1 MSGYIKGMDIS
12 TLKELEQLGAKYYDK
27 GMEKS
32 LWEIMKEYGVNM
44 VRLRLW
50 HNPYDEDGRPYGGG
64 TNDLVTTIELAKAA
78 RSHGIKWLLDIHYS
92 DYWAD
97 PRKQFK
103 PKAWKNYSVEQ
114 LEEAVYSYTKD
125 VLNSLSQEGV
135 FPDMIQIGNE
145 VSQGMLWPEGRV
157 PNYENLTRFI
167 NAGIRATKEMS
178 TKIQKKIQIMLHLD
192 GGSDNMQFRTWFD
205 KFIEQGEDFDIIGL
219 SYYPLWNGDVKG
231 LICNLNDLAVRY
243 GKELVIAEVAMPFTL
258 EDYADRE
265 GLPLDNRKGMC
276 STEEFIANIPYPI
289 TLEGQ
294 KQFMKE
300 FIEETAGV
308 TGGKCRGF
316 FYWEPAWLPIKDSG
330 WANQASLSYMQSEE
344 PEGNEW
350 ANQCLFDYDGN
361 ALPVWE
367 VIRETLC
374 E

>member
-12 TLKELEQLGAKYYDK
+12 TLKELEQLGVKYYDK

-50 HNPYDEDGRPYGGG
+50 HNPYDGEGRPYGGG
-64 TNDLVTTIELAKAA
+64 TNDLATTMELAKAA
-78 RSHGIKWLLDIHYS
+78 RSYGMKWLLDIHYS

-103 PKAWKNYSVEQ
+103 PKAWKAYSLEQ
-114 LEEAVYSYTKD
+114 LENAVYSYTKD
-125 VLNSLSQEGV
+125 VLEDLSREGV

-167 NAGIRATKEMS
+167 NAGIRATKEVS
-178 TKIQKKIQIMLHLD
+178 AQIQKRIQIMLHLD
-192 GGSDNMQFRTWFD
+192 GGSDNRQFRIWFD

-231 LICNLNDLAVRY
+231 LIGNLNDLAVRY

-258 EDYADRE
+258 EDYAERE
-265 GLPLDNRKGMC
+265 GLPLDKRKGMC
-276 STEEFIANIPYPI
+276 TTPEFIANIPYPI
-289 TLEGQ
+289 TVNGQ
-294 KQFMKE
+294 MQFMKE
-300 FIEETAGV
+300 FMEETAGV
-308 TGGKCRGF
+308 TDGKCLGF
-316 FYWEPAWLPIKDSG
+316 FYWEPAWLPVKGSG
-330 WANQASLSYMQSEE
+330 WANQTSLAYIQSED